1 MGHLAS
7 VIAFYAG
14 TGIHRA
20 PVNRESDRDRDSG
33 SDGVCD
39 SDSNNDSDS
48 VLSKDSGLGNIC
60 KGTRREIS

>member
-20 PVNRESDRDRDSG
+20 PVNRESDRDSG
-33 SDGVCD
+33 SDGVSD

-48 VLSKDSGLGNIC
+48 VLSKDRGLANIC
-60 KGTRREIS
+60 KDTRREVS